1 MTARSLRSR
10 VREEMT
16 EEIKRVARRHLAT
29 QGADLS
35 LRAVAREMDIV
46 ASALYRYFP
55 NRDALLTALILE
67 AYESLA
73 QAAAAAD
80 AAVDR
85 VDGRGRWYAVW
96 RGVRAWALAHP
107 AEYGLLYG
115 TPVPGYNAPPDT
127 VTPASAVVLLLVRIV
142 TDADLGPASASTSM
156 AEPLRA
162 DLRRLIDEQP
172 GDLDENRLA
181 LVFAGWTQLFGLVSF
196 EVFGRLDQTVTAV
209 ADHFDYQAAMMADLV
224 GLPTRSV

>member
-1 MTARSLRSR
+1 
-10 VREEMT
+10 MT

-35 LRAVAREMDIV
+35 LRAVARELDIV

-73 QAAAAAD
+73 EAAVAAE

-85 VDGRGRWYAVW
+85 ADGRGRWYAVW

-115 TPVPGYNAPPDT
+115 TPVPGYSAPADT

-142 TDADLGPASASTSM
+142 VDADLGPGPVSTPM
-156 AEPLRA
+156 TEPLRA

-181 LVFAGWTQLFGLVSF
+181 LIFAGWTQLFGLVGF

-209 ADHFDYQAAMMADLV
+209 SDYFDHQAALMADLV
-224 GLPTRSV
+224 GLPG

>member
-35 LRAVAREMDIV
+35 LRAVARDLDIV

-73 QAAAAAD
+73 QAAVTAD

-85 VDGRGRWYAVW
+85 ADSRGRWYAVW

-115 TPVPGYNAPPDT
+115 TPVPGYSAPADT
-127 VTPASAVVLLLVRIV
+127 VTPAAAVVLSLVRV
-142 TDADLGPASASTSM
+142 VVDADLGPAPVSTPM
-156 AEPLRA
+156 TEPLRA

-172 GDLDENRLA
+172 GDLDEHRLA
-181 LVFAGWTQLFGLVSF
+181 LVFAGWTQLFGLVGF

-209 ADHFDYQAAMMADLV
+209 SDYFDHQAALMADLV
-224 GLPTRSV
+224 GLPG